1 MKTLAFSST
10 KTFILLSTI
19 LLGSFAHAGIRVGN
33 GGDAVIC
40 PTGVKLLDLYEG
52 EKLGGRF
59 LDGAGKSDQILEER
73 LAIVKKMAPELGK
86 TLEKRHDEFQKSY
99 KLVESELTDIDD
111 AHNVVKP
118 ECKNGKIEQIAVR
131 VNGASAPEPKW
142 LLREDLWK
150 QLSERD
156 RAALI
161 LHEIVYEHFNG
172 ALGEK
177 DSVKVRRFVRFVMS
191 KDFETG
197 DKEAFWKFISDQKL
211 PIYRN

>member
-1 MKTLAFSST
+1 MRSL
-10 KTFILLSTI
+10 ILLSV
-19 LLGSFAHAGIRVGN
+19 LAFASSSFAGIRVGN

-40 PTGVKLLDLYEG
+40 PSGVKLLDLYEG

-59 LDGAGKSDQILEER
+59 LDAAGTSDKILGQR
-73 LAIVKKMAPELGK
+73 LALVKKIAPELGQ
-86 TLEKRHDEFQKSY
+86 TLEKRHDEFQKSH
-99 KLVESELTDIDD
+99 KLVDSELTDIDD

-156 RAALI
+156 RAALV

-191 KDFETG
+191 KDFENG